1 MDQAELTTDQVLN
14 RDIPWETYMSTKLIS
29 GTSLQLLRRYD
40 HRSESQRAQ
49 LLDDD
54 GPAYVRVFV
63 RVLRDIFK
71 EDTVEYVLALIDEM
85 LTANP
90 KRARLFHDNALADDD
105 TYEPFLIAVWYQFW
119 FSCNSAHVLFQ
130 LQFGTSC
137 LSCAL
142 VLVLT
147 RLHFAID
154 PVSVMVWLILL
165 RKGNWFVQEKSCKI
179 LALIVS
185 VRPKNQS
192 GVASNG
198 EASNE
203 KKPFTS
209 IDDVLIGL
217 VKWLCEQLKKP
228 SHPTRGVPTAINCL
242 STLLKEPV
250 VRSSFVQADGVKLLV
265 PLICPA
271 STQQS
276 IQLLYETCLCIWLLS
291 YYEPAIEYLATSRTL
306 PRLID
311 VVKSSTKEKVVR
323 VVVLTLKN
331 LMSKGTLGAQMVDLQ
346 LPQVVQSLKAQAWS
360 DEDLLDALNSLEE
373 GLKDNIKKL
382 SSFDKYKQE
391 VLLGNLDWSPM
402 HKDRIFWREN
412 ITNFEEHD
420 FQILRVL
427 LTILDTSNDPRTL
440 AVACFD
446 ISQFIQCHPAG
457 RIIVTDLKAKERV
470 MKLMNH
476 ESAEVTKNALLC
488 IQRLFLGAK
497 YASFLQV

>member
-1 MDQAELTTDQVLN
+1 MDQAELTTEQVLR

-29 GTSLQLLRRYD
+29 GTSLQLLRRFD
-40 HRSESQRAQ
+40 HRSESHRAQ

-85 LTANP
+85 LAANP
-90 KRARLFHDNALADDD
+90 KRGRLFHDSALADED
-105 TYEPFLIAVWYQFW
+105 TYEPFLSYIA
-119 FSCNSAHVLFQ
+119 LERK
-130 LQFGTSC
+130 
-137 LSCAL
+137 L
-142 VLVLT
+142 VHT
-147 RLHFAID
+147 RE
-154 PVSVMVWLILL
+154 
-165 RKGNWFVQEKSCKI
+165 N
-179 LALIVS
+179 
-185 VRPKNQS
+185 VRPKNQN
-192 GVASNG
+192 GIVSNG
-198 EASNE
+198 EASNG
-203 KKPFTS
+203 KKPFTT

-228 SHPTRGVPTAINCL
+228 SHPIRGVPTAINCL

-265 PLICPA
+265 PLISPA

-331 LMSKGTLGAQMVDLQ
+331 LMSRGTLGAQMVDLQ

-360 DEDLLDALNSLEE
+360 DEDLLEALNSLEE

-391 VLLGNLDWSPM
+391 VLLGHLDWSPM
-402 HKDRIFWREN
+402 HKDPLFWREN
-412 ITNFEEHD
+412 ITNFEEND

-427 LTILDTSNDPRTL
+427 ITILDTSSDPRSL

-446 ISQFIQCHPAG
+446 ISQFIQNHPAG

-476 ESAEVTKNALLC
+476 ENAEVTKNALLC

-497 YASFLQV
+497 R